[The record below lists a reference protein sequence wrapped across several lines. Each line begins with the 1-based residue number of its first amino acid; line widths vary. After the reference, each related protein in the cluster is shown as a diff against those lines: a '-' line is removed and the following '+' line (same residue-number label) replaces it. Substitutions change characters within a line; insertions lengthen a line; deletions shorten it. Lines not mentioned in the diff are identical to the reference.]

1 MLLVLAVRPATALA
15 LPSSSA
21 CHTTN
26 QPPISRCTA
35 PYMLAKKKKAG
46 GGRPA
51 LDYIRLEED
60 GSDTWRASDALE
72 AIRSGGCGVIPTDTS
87 YSFVT
92 TVSSKE
98 GVERILRL
106 KGASHRKKPLS
117 LLCRDLATIDEFAL
131 GIDKPVYKLLRSH
144 LPGPYTFILR
154 ASPALPKVVYH
165 DGQRQWKRSEIGV
178 RIPDDAVCTS
188 LLEQLDEPLLCS
200 TVPTDEES
208 GEQLICDLQLADSWC
223 TSVDF
228 VLDAGPRPLDGSTV
242 YDLREEEPTLVREGI
257 GPPLD

>member
-1 MLLVLAVRPATALA
+1 
-15 LPSSSA
+15 
-21 CHTTN
+21 
-26 QPPISRCTA
+26 
-35 PYMLAKKKKAG
+35 MLAKKKSAG

-51 LDYIRLEED
+51 LDYVRLEAD
-60 GSDTWRASDALE
+60 GSDTWRASGALD

-92 TVSSKE
+92 AVSSKE

-106 KGASHRKKPLS
+106 KGAAHRKKPLS

-131 GIDKPVYKLLRSH
+131 GIDKTIYKLLRSH

-165 DGQRQWKRSEIGV
+165 DGNRQWKRSEIGV
-178 RIPDDAVCTS
+178 RIPADAVCTS

-200 TVPTDEES
+200 TVPTDEDS
-208 GEQLICDLQLADSWC
+208 GEQLICDLQLGETWC

-242 YDLREEEPTLVREGI
+242 YDLREEEPALVREGI
-257 GPPLD
+257 GPPLAELV